1 MFTEMDKGMNEKPC
15 YFHKIH
21 PPNPTFTLTIATT
34 DKDWEGFSDSK
45 SNRWKWQPHQLI
57 LHINEKKL
65 LTFLKN
71 WKHFSCSKKQYH
83 FSKNKATGSYINN
96 IGISKE
102 TERRA

>member
-45 SNRWKWQPHQLI
+45 SSR
-57 LHINEKKL
+57 
-65 LTFLKN
+65 
-71 WKHFSCSKKQYH
+71 
-83 FSKNKATGSYINN
+83 
-96 IGISKE
+96 
-102 TERRA
+102 